1 MKRFTGKTNTMKTF
15 GMILLI
21 LTVGFLTM
29 ANKCTEGGWKMDNF
43 LPTPKDSI
51 CTTIPEG
58 ESFICSKLRNP
69 EAVNSALYLLN
80 AAILD
85 GMSLKDVKK
94 EKAAVDEAIWW
105 LKQPSVTGA
114 AFQKFIVEKADS
126 LLAVAAAEEL
136 SMFEFQTE
144 PMFKADKMLLILS
157 LEKTGRL
164 IDIAIRMK
172 S

>member
-1 MKRFTGKTNTMKTF
+1 MKRLSVAVLLVTLSVMVSGCF
-15 GMILLI
+15 GDK
-21 LTVGFLTM
+21 
-29 ANKCTEGGWKMDNF
+29 AWNMDNL
-43 LPTPKDSI
+43 LPTPKNSI

-69 EAVNSALYLLN
+69 EAINSALYLLN
-80 AAILD
+80 AGLMD
-85 GMSLKDVKK
+85 GMSLKEVQV

-105 LKQPSVTGA
+105 LNQPSATYA

-126 LLAVAAAEEL
+126 LIAIAAAEEL
-136 SMFEFQTE
+136 SMFEFNDKLILQ
-144 PMFKADKMLLILS
+144 ADKDMLIAS
-157 LEKTGRL
+157 LEKTKRL